1 MEENPELIFQSR
13 QNQQNVNSPNII
25 QQVDKIISKYKIQL
39 EQLKPKKNIYSL
51 TKMTNSFLKEDNIT
65 NINNNTFSK
74 YNNDR
79 KNISIL
85 AQEMENDNIKLGSAL
100 TLEKSKV
107 VQLLNLLKIKENEIN
122 NLKGQIDGLGNKLT
136 DLEKKYQ
143 DIIDS
148 MRREQQNK
156 INELYNK
163 MSNEINIA
171 KINLDENKKNNELL
185 VDKYNKEL
193 NKNNKML
200 KIFFDFFNKNI
211 EVYKKTDILKS
222 EQNFIIKSK
231 DYSEDKAILAID
243 TWDKLINK
251 LFQDNKDLYNELV
264 RLKGEMGNYGII
276 MNQNTNYIQQENDSL
291 KQIIE
296 KLTFEN
302 NILKKENNSRQKQ
315 INNSNNT
322 NIDHHHIIHSVC
334 RHCNHEYS
342 ETNIKKKNKSSRD
355 VSPIQKLRLKI
366 NHLENQ
372 IKNKSFI

>member
-1 MEENPELIFQSR
+1 MEENAEIIFQSR
-13 QNQQNVNSPNII
+13 QNQKNSNYPDII
-25 QQVDKIISKYKIQL
+25 QQVDKIISKYKTQL
-39 EQLKPKKNIYSL
+39 EQLKPQKNLYSL
-51 TKMTNSFLKEDNIT
+51 TNTSNSFIQEDNI
-65 NINNNTFSK
+65 NSNTYIK
-74 YNNDR
+74 YNNEK
-79 KNISIL
+79 KNKSVL
-85 AQEMENDNIKLGSAL
+85 TQEMENDNIKLGSAL

-122 NLKGQIDGLGNKLT
+122 NLKQQIDGFEFKLS

-143 DIIDS
+143 EIIES
-148 MRREQQNK
+148 MRQEQQNK
-156 INELYNK
+156 INELYKK
-163 MSNEINIA
+163 MSNEINKA
-171 KINLDENKKNNELL
+171 NINLDDNKKNNEILL
-185 VDKYNKEL
+185 EKYNKEL
-193 NKNNKML
+193 NKNNKII

-211 EVYKKTDILKS
+211 EVYKKTEILKG

-231 DYSEDKAILAID
+231 DYSEDKAVLAIE

-264 RLKGEMGNYGII
+264 RLKSEMGNYNIL
-276 MNQNTNYIQQENDSL
+276 MNQNTNYIHQENESL
-291 KQIIE
+291 KQIID

-302 NILKKENNSRQKQ
+302 NVLKNENKSRQNQ
-315 INNSNNT
+315 INNSNNN

-334 RHCNHEYS
+334 RHCNHELS
-342 ETNIKKKNKSSRD
+342 ESNIKKKNKTSRD

>member
-1 MEENPELIFQSR
+1 MEENSELIFQSR
-13 QNQQNVNSPNII
+13 LNQQNININSPDII

-39 EQLKPKKNIYSL
+39 EQIKPRKNIYSL
-51 TKMTNSFLKEDNIT
+51 TNMNNSLMKEDNIN
-65 NINNNTFSK
+65 NINNNTYSK

-79 KNISIL
+79 KNIL
-85 AQEMENDNIKLGSAL
+85 AQEMENDNLKLGSAL

-107 VQLLNLLKIKENEIN
+107 VQLLNLLKMKEIEIN
-122 NLKGQIDGLGNKLT
+122 NLKEHIDGLGNKLT

-143 DIIDS
+143 DVIDS
-148 MRREQQNK
+148 MRHEQQNK
-156 INELYNK
+156 INEIYNR
-163 MSNEINIA
+163 MNNEINLS

-185 VDKYNKEL
+185 LDKYNKEL
-193 NKNNKML
+193 NKSNKML
-200 KIFFDFFNKNI
+200 KIFFDFFNKHI
-211 EVYKKTDILKS
+211 EVYKKTDILKLDP
-222 EQNFIIKSK
+222 NFIIKSK
-231 DYSEDKAILAID
+231 DYSEDKAILAIE

-264 RLKGEMGNYGII
+264 RLKGEIGNYDII

-302 NILKKENNSRQKQ
+302 NLLKNENNSKQ
-315 INNSNNT
+315 NIINNGNN
-322 NIDHHHIIHSVC
+322 NVDHHHIIHSVC
-334 RHCNHEYS
+334 RHCNQEYS
-342 ETNIKKKNKSSRD
+342 ESNIKKKSKTNRD